1 MEGQDGTLQ
10 TVEIIKQPGQTLGFY
25 IREGNGINRWTGVF
39 ISRIAPGSVVAAN
52 GVLHVGDEILSVN
65 GVDVTHTRL
74 DDVVVLMSIP
84 KRLVLDIRVPRP
96 ACGDARCANAACGM
110 RLAPVYDDHAP
121 AQQPVV
127 VLKSGFN
134 NAGGGG
140 PFDDRSPDEPG
151 PTFGRGTLRYGGA
164 GGDPAGNYG
173 HYYSSTGPGDVD
185 CVGVGSA
192 MHTLPP
198 AQARYS
204 GGLVYSGDPTLP
216 ASYVPAPAR
225 GGTSYRSAPGV
236 AYSTI
241 PRSAIDYASD
251 TDVGYYGVGGGRT
264 NMGSRYVMR
273 SGSSAPRPIPQDRL
287 DRTYNG
293 YDDGRGGLVNG
304 GLSLGSGRASS
315 FDQYN
320 SDSEVYGGG
329 YPLPRSAAALRSMS
343 ASVPTGAD
351 DRPYSTSQYYGGY
364 SSADENESWNGK
376 FDSLTLSSVNNP
388 HLARAKPAGQLSSL
402 SFLPRHA
409 MHRAIR
415 VGRGSNFLDP
425 TQPDPQVK

>member
-110 RLAPVYDDHAP
+110 RLAPVYDDPAP

-134 NAGGGG
+134 NAGESG
-140 PFDDRSPDEPG
+140 PYDDRSPDEPG
-151 PTFGRGTLRYGGA
+151 PAFGRSTMRYNSA
-164 GGDPAGNYG
+164 GGVRDDLTDNYG
-173 HYYSSTGPGDVD
+173 HFYPSTGPGDVD
-185 CVGVGSA
+185 CVSSV

-198 AQARYS
+198 TQARYG
-204 GGLVYSGDPTLP
+204 GGLAYASDPATFVP
-216 ASYVPAPAR
+216 ASVR
-225 GGTSYRSAPGV
+225 GGQPYRNAPGV
-236 AYSTI
+236 AYSTV
-241 PRSAIDYASD
+241 PRGAIDYASD
-251 TDVGYYGVGGGRT
+251 TDVGYYGMGGARTSSASRYMMRGGG
-264 NMGSRYVMR
+264 
-273 SGSSAPRPIPQDRL
+273 SAPRPIPQDRI
-287 DRTYNG
+287 YNG
-293 YDDGRGGLVNG
+293 YDEGRGALVNG
-304 GLSLGSGRASS
+304 GLSLSSARTS

-329 YPLPRSAAALRSMS
+329 YPIPRSAAALRTMS
-343 ASVPTGAD
+343 ASVPTGSD
-351 DRPYSTSQYYGGY
+351 DRPYSTSQFYAGY

-388 HLARAKPAGQLSSL
+388 HLSRAKPPG
-402 SFLPRHA
+402 
-409 MHRAIR
+409 
-415 VGRGSNFLDP
+415 
-425 TQPDPQVK
+425 

>member
-1 MEGQDGTLQ
+1 MESQDGTLQ

-96 ACGDARCANAACGM
+96 ACGDARCSNAACGM
-110 RLAPVYDDHAP
+110 RPLAVFDDPAP

-134 NAGGGG
+134 SAGGVGG
-140 PFDDRSPDEPG
+140 PFDDRSPDEPPGMVSG
-151 PTFGRGTLRYGGA
+151 PSLARGTLRYHSDLAGA
-164 GGDPAGNYG
+164 NYG
-173 HYYSSTGPGDVD
+173 HYYTTTGPGDV
-185 CVGVGSA
+185 GA

-198 AQARYS
+198 AHARYAA
-204 GGLVYSGDPTLP
+204 GGLAYTGDP
-216 ASYVPAPAR
+216 AAVPVSFVPVSAR
-225 GGTSYRSAPGV
+225 GGPPYRGAPGV
-236 AYSTI
+236 AYSTV

-251 TDVGYYGVGGGRT
+251 TDVGYYGGGGGGGGRT
-264 NMGSRYVMR
+264 VSTGRYVMR
-273 SGSSAPRPIPQDRL
+273 GGGGSAPRPIPQDRL
-287 DRTYNG
+287 DRIYNG
-293 YDDGRGGLVNG
+293 YEDGRGGGGLVNG
-304 GLSLGSGRASS
+304 GLTLGGGRASS

-320 SDSEVYGGG
+320 SDSEVFGGG
-329 YPLPRSAAALRSMS
+329 YPATRSAAAALRTMS

-351 DRPYSTSQYYGGY
+351 DRYSTSQYYPGGGGGY
-364 SSADENESWNGK
+364 SSADEIESSWNGGK
-376 FDSLTLSSVNNP
+376 FDSLTLSSLNNP
-388 HLARAKPAGQLSSL
+388 HLSRAKPVGQSPLSL
-402 SFLPRHA
+402 SLSLSP
-409 MHRAIR
+409 
-415 VGRGSNFLDP
+415 V
-425 TQPDPQVK
+425 

>member
-96 ACGDARCANAACGM
+96 ACGDARCANAACSGM
-110 RLAPVYDDHAP
+110 RPAQFYDDPAP

-134 NAGGGG
+134 NAVAGGGG

-151 PTFGRGTLRYGGA
+151 PTTFAGRAGGTLRYNSAAGVRDDLSSAPNYTHYAGYTGA
-164 GGDPAGNYG
+164 P
-173 HYYSSTGPGDVD
+173 PGDVVD
-185 CVGVGSA
+185 CVGGPPSG

-198 AQARYS
+198 ARYAA
-204 GGLVYSGDPTLP
+204 YDPTVP
-216 ASYVPAPAR
+216 PVSYVP
-225 GGTSYRSAPGV
+225 GVRSTPYHSAAPGV
-236 AYSTI
+236 AYSTV

-251 TDVGYYGVGGGRT
+251 TDVGSYGVGGGGGRASLG
-264 NMGSRYVMR
+264 GSRYVMR
-273 SGSSAPRPIPQDRL
+273 GGGGSAPRPVPQDRL
-287 DRTYNG
+287 ERIAYNG
-293 YDDGRGGLVNG
+293 YDDGRGLVNG
-304 GLSLGSGRASS
+304 GLSLGGGRAVSAS

-320 SDSEVYGGG
+320 SDSEVYGAGAGGAGG
-329 YPLPRSAAALRSMS
+329 YPIPRSGAGLRTMS
-343 ASVPTGAD
+343 ASVPTAGAD
-351 DRPYSTSQYYGGY
+351 YLTSQYYAGY
-364 SSADENESWNGK
+364 SSADENDAPPWNSAK
-376 FDSLTLSSVNNP
+376 YHDNLLLSSVNNP
-388 HLARAKPAGQLSSL
+388 HLARPKPAGLLQ
-402 SFLPRHA
+402 
-409 MHRAIR
+409 
-415 VGRGSNFLDP
+415 
-425 TQPDPQVK
+425 

>member
-110 RLAPVYDDHAP
+110 RLAPVYDDPAP

-134 NAGGGG
+134 SAGGGG
-140 PFDDRSPDEPG
+140 LFDDRSPDEPG
-151 PTFGRGTLRYGGA
+151 PTFTRGTLRYNSSVGVR
-164 GGDPAGNYG
+164 DDLAGNYG
-173 HYYSSTGPGDVD
+173 HYYTSTGPGDAD
-185 CVGVGSA
+185 CIGVGSA

-198 AQARYS
+198 AQARYG
-204 GGLVYSGDPTLP
+204 GGLAYAGDPSVP
-216 ASYVPAPAR
+216 VSFVPAPVR
-225 GGTSYRSAPGV
+225 GGPPYRSAPGV
-236 AYSTI
+236 AYSTV

-251 TDVGYYGVGGGRT
+251 TDVGYYGVGAGRT
-264 NMGSRYVMR
+264 SSGSRYVMR
-273 SGSSAPRPIPQDRL
+273 GAGSAPRPIPQERL

-293 YDDGRGGLVNG
+293 YDDSRGGLVNG
-304 GLSLGSGRASS
+304 GLSLGTGRSSS

-329 YPLPRSAAALRSMS
+329 YPTPRSAVALRTMS

-351 DRPYSTSQYYGGY
+351 DRPYYAGY
-364 SSADENESWNGK
+364 NSADESESWNGK
-376 FDSLTLSSVNNP
+376 FDSLTLSSINNP
-388 HLARAKPAGQLSSL
+388 HLARAKPAGQ
-402 SFLPRHA
+402 FLA
-409 MHRAIR
+409 
-415 VGRGSNFLDP
+415 
-425 TQPDPQVK
+425 

>member
-1 MEGQDGTLQ
+1 MEGQEGTLQ

-110 RLAPVYDDHAP
+110 RLAPVYDDPVP

-140 PFDDRSPDEPG
+140 PYDDRSPDEPA
-151 PTFGRGTLRYGGA
+151 PTFGRGTLRYGGVR
-164 GGDPAGNYG
+164 DDLAGNPYG
-173 HYYSSTGPGDVD
+173 HYYTSAVPGDVD
-185 CVGVGSA
+185 CLGSA

-198 AQARYS
+198 TQARYG
-204 GGLVYSGDPTLP
+204 GGLAYAGDPT
-216 ASYVPAPAR
+216 VPVSFVPSSAR
-225 GGTSYRSAPGV
+225 GVPPYRSAPGV
-236 AYSTI
+236 AYSTV

-251 TDVGYYGVGGGRT
+251 TDVGYYGAGGGRT
-264 NMGSRYVMR
+264 SSGSRYIMR
-273 SGSSAPRPIPQDRL
+273 GAVSAPRPIPQDRL

-293 YDDGRGGLVNG
+293 YDDGRCGLVNG
-304 GLSLGSGRASS
+304 GLSLGIGRASS

-329 YPLPRSAAALRSMS
+329 YPIPRSAAALRTMS

-351 DRPYSTSQYYGGY
+351 DRPYSTSQYYAGY
-364 SSADENESWNGK
+364 SSADENDSWNGK
-376 FDSLTLSSVNNP
+376 YDSLTLSSVNNP
-388 HLARAKPAGQLSSL
+388 HLARAKPPGQFALPPSS
-402 SFLPRHA
+402 R
-409 MHRAIR
+409 I
-415 VGRGSNFLDP
+415 
-425 TQPDPQVK
+425 

>member
-1 MEGQDGTLQ
+1 MEGQEGTLQ

-96 ACGDARCANAACGM
+96 ACGDARCSNAACGM
-110 RLAPVYDDHAP
+110 RPTPMYDDPAP
-121 AQQPVV
+121 PQQPVV

-134 NAGGGG
+134 SAGGGSG
-140 PFDDRSPDEPG
+140 PYDDRSPDEPG
-151 PTFGRGTLRYGGA
+151 PPFGRGTPRYSA
-164 GGDPAGNYG
+164 VRDDISGNYG
-173 HYYSSTGPGDVD
+173 HYYTMTGPGDVD

-192 MHTLPP
+192 MHTMPP
-198 AQARYS
+198 TQTRYG
-204 GGLVYSGDPTLP
+204 GGLAYVGDPAVPVSFVP
-216 ASYVPAPAR
+216 ASAR
-225 GGTSYRSAPGV
+225 GGPPYRGAPGV
-236 AYSTI
+236 AYSTV

-251 TDVGYYGVGGGRT
+251 TDVGYYGGGGRT
-264 NMGSRYVMR
+264 TTGGGRYVVR
-273 SGSSAPRPIPQDRL
+273 GAGSAPRPIPQDRL

-293 YDDGRGGLVNG
+293 YDGGLVNG
-304 GLSLGSGRASS
+304 GLSLSSGRASS

-320 SDSEVYGGG
+320 SDSEVFGGGG
-329 YPLPRSAAALRSMS
+329 YPVSRSARTMS
-343 ASVPTGAD
+343 ASVPTGAEE
-351 DRPYSTSQYYGGY
+351 RSYPTSQYYAGY

-388 HLARAKPAGQLSSL
+388 HLPRAKP
-402 SFLPRHA
+402 
-409 MHRAIR
+409 
-415 VGRGSNFLDP
+415 VG
-425 TQPDPQVK
+425 

>member
-1 MEGQDGTLQ
+1 MEGQEGTLQ

-110 RLAPVYDDHAP
+110 RSAQFYDDPTP

-134 NAGGGG
+134 NAVGGA
-140 PFDDRSPDEPG
+140 PFDDRSPDEPAQ
-151 PTFGRGTLRYGGA
+151 TYGRGTLRYNSTGA
-164 GGDPAGNYG
+164 VRDDVAGNYG
-173 HYYSSTGPGDVD
+173 HYYTSSGPGDVD
-185 CVGVGSA
+185 CVNA

-198 AQARYS
+198 TQARYG
-204 GGLVYSGDPTLP
+204 GGLAYAGDPGV
-216 ASYVPAPAR
+216 SYVPASIR
-225 GGTSYRSAPGV
+225 GGAPPYHSAPGV
-236 AYSTI
+236 AYSTV

-264 NMGSRYVMR
+264 TLGSRYVMR
-273 SGSSAPRPIPQDRL
+273 GAGSAPRPIPQDRL

-293 YDDGRGGLVNG
+293 YEDGRGGLVNG

-329 YPLPRSAAALRSMS
+329 YPIPRSAATLRTMS
-343 ASVPTGAD
+343 ASVPTGSD
-351 DRPYSTSQYYGGY
+351 DRSYLTSQYYAGY
-364 SSADENESWNGK
+364 GSADENDSWNGK
-376 FDSLTLSSVNNP
+376 FDSLALSSVNNP
-388 HLARAKPAGQLSSL
+388 HLARAKPAGQSL
-402 SFLPRHA
+402 QEVVAVEKNTILTNNL
-409 MHRAIR
+409 I
-415 VGRGSNFLDP
+415 N
-425 TQPDPQVK
+425 KIE

>member
-1 MEGQDGTLQ
+1 MEGQEGTLQ

-96 ACGDARCANAACGM
+96 ACGDVRCANAACGV
-110 RLAPVYDDHAP
+110 RSTPFYDDPAP

-134 NAGGGG
+134 NAVGGGL
-140 PFDDRSPDEPG
+140 FEDRSPDEPG
-151 PTFGRGTLRYGGA
+151 PTFGRGTLRYNSA
-164 GGDPAGNYG
+164 GGIRDELAANYG
-173 HYYSSTGPGDVD
+173 HYYTSSGPGDVD
-185 CVGVGSA
+185 CIGVASG

-204 GGLVYSGDPTLP
+204 GGLAYAGDPTVPVSFVP
-216 ASYVPAPAR
+216 ASVRGVPP
-225 GGTSYRSAPGV
+225 YYSAPGV
-236 AYSTI
+236 AYSTV

-264 NMGSRYVMR
+264 SLGSRYVMR
-273 SGSSAPRPIPQDRL
+273 GGGSAPRPIPQDRL

-329 YPLPRSAAALRSMS
+329 YPIPRSAAALRTMS

-351 DRPYSTSQYYGGY
+351 ERSYLTSQYYAGY

-376 FDSLTLSSVNNP
+376 FDSLALSSVNNP
-388 HLARAKPAGQLSSL
+388 HLTRAKP
-402 SFLPRHA
+402 
-409 MHRAIR
+409 
-415 VGRGSNFLDP
+415 VG
-425 TQPDPQVK
+425 

>member
-25 IREGNGINRWTGVF
+25 IREGNGFSRWTGVF

-96 ACGDARCANAACGM
+96 ACGDARCCNAACGM
-110 RLAPVYDDHAP
+110 RPAPVYDDPSP

-127 VLKSGFN
+127 ILKSGFN
-134 NAGGGG
+134 NA
-140 PFDDRSPDEPG
+140 DDRSPDEPG
-151 PTFGRGTLRYGGA
+151 PPSFGRGTLRYNS
-164 GGDPAGNYG
+164 DKYG
-173 HYYSSTGPGDVD
+173 HYYASTGPGDVD
-185 CVGVGSA
+185 CVGPGGAVHA
-192 MHTLPP
+192 LPP
-198 AQARYS
+198 AQARY
-204 GGLVYSGDPTLP
+204 GGGMAYANDPAAP
-216 ASYVPAPAR
+216 VSFVPAPAR
-225 GGTSYRSAPGV
+225 GGPPYRAVPGV
-236 AYSTI
+236 AYSTV

-251 TDVGYYGVGGGRT
+251 TDVGYYGGGHGGRT
-264 NMGSRYVMR
+264 SAGGRYVLR
-273 SGSSAPRPIPQDRL
+273 GAVSAPRPIPQDRL

-304 GLSLGSGRASS
+304 GLSLASGRASS

-320 SDSEVYGGG
+320 SDSEVFGGG
-329 YPLPRSAAALRSMS
+329 YPVPRSAAALRTMS

-351 DRPYSTSQYYGGY
+351 DRPYSSQYYGGY
-364 SSADENESWNGK
+364 SSADDSESWNGK
-376 FDSLTLSSVNNP
+376 FDSLTLSSVTNP
-388 HLARAKPAGQLSSL
+388 HLARAKPAGSSPLLSL
-402 SFLPRHA
+402 A
-409 MHRAIR
+409 MCIR
-415 VGRGSNFLDP
+415 TYV
-425 TQPDPQVK
+425 